1 VRLAIVSQE
10 YPGVSEYYGGIGTQY
25 GGLAPG
31 LAALGIETHVLT
43 LAPEHGPAPAEL
55 EGVHVHALV
64 RGRAWPWQP
73 ALWARAVGEALA
85 RCGPFDAILSPEYRG
100 ELWRYVRRQDHGP
113 AITHLLTST
122 DQLLALRPGL
132 TWRERNGPRTRLYR
146 RMEREQ
152 AERSAAVL
160 APGAAVLDWARELW
174 PGLNGRP
181 AATLPLF
188 IRVAD
193 VRRLAAEGSLPDGFP
208 SRDGPRV
215 MLASRLDGHKG
226 AQTLVDA
233 MHRVWRAHPD
243 ARLIFVGRDA
253 PYGGGMMSDHLR
265 ERAGARADRLHV
277 LGGQPPDRY
286 FAAVAAADVVAI
298 PSLWESFCLAAVE
311 AMALGRPVIG
321 TTGHG
326 FSEYL
331 EDGVNG
337 LLVGRGETAG
347 LAVAV
352 ERLLDDADLRERLG
366 TAAAR
371 TAETLDVHAVAER
384 YATTLARLAGCAP
397 PLPVRS

>member
-1 VRLAIVSQE
+1 MRLAIVSQE

-31 LAALGIETHVLT
+31 LAALGVETHVLT
-43 LAPEHGPAPAEL
+43 LVPAGRAAPAEL
-55 EGVHVHALV
+55 EGVRVHGLA

-73 ALWARAVGEALA
+73 VLWARAVADALA
-85 RCGPFDAILSPEYRG
+85 RLGRFDAILSPEFHG
-100 ELWRYVRRQDHGP
+100 ELWRYVRAQDHGP

-122 DQLLALRPGL
+122 AQLLSLRPGL
-132 TWRERNGPRTRLYR
+132 TRLERGGPRTRLYQ

-160 APGAAVLDWARELW
+160 APGSAILEWARELW
-174 PGLNGRP
+174 PGVRRTP
-181 AATLPLF
+181 AETLPLF
-188 IRVAD
+188 IRVGE

-208 SRDGPRV
+208 PADGPRV

-226 AQTLVDA
+226 AQQLVDA
-233 MHRVWRAHPD
+233 MQRVWDARPD

-253 PYGGGMMSDHLR
+253 PYSGGMMSDHLR

-277 LGGQPPDRY
+277 LGGQPPQRY
-286 FAAVAAADVVAI
+286 FAAVAAADVIAI

-337 LLVGRGETAG
+337 LLVGRGDVGALVG
-347 LAVAV
+347 AI
-352 ERLLDDADLRERLG
+352 ERLLGDDALRRGLG
-366 TAAAR
+366 EAAAA
-371 TAETLDVHAVAER
+371 TADTLDVAALAPR
-384 YATTLARLAGCAP
+384 YADVLARLGSAEPSAA
-397 PLPVRS
+397 